1 MACWP
6 HPWMSW
12 SLPVSKKLENFEWG
26 MGVPSF
32 GGRKLAVVF
41 VVGSSYET
49 LSFGVLRKSHDA
61 VDRNG
66 WILFNAEKKLTW
78 MLRGS
83 ESFLFIR
90 RGAAPW
96 TRFGWQSWWS
106 CCRQWLILRE
116 RPSWDARRV
125 FEDRRSPQERRLTVY
140 LFLFLFS
147 KTKQ

>member
-1 MACWP
+1 M
-6 HPWMSW
+6 
-12 SLPVSKKLENFEWG
+12 
-26 MGVPSF
+26 
-32 GGRKLAVVF
+32 F

-49 LSFGVLRKSHDA
+49 LSFGVLRKSQDA

-66 WILFNAEKKLTW
+66 WVLFNAEKKLTW
-78 MLRGS
+78 MLRGP
-83 ESFLFIR
+83 ESFPFIW

-106 CCRQWLILRE
+106 CCRQWLILRQ

-125 FEDRRSPQERRLTVY
+125 FEDRSSPQERRLTVY

-147 KTKQ
+147 KTKTITTAKKTAYFKGTLIKRGVNNLRQYIENAEFMKRVSIK